1 MYMGL
6 MILGKQKCTHF
17 RQTEIHAAE
26 PQILEL
32 SAFEFE
38 IATAKLI
45 RHKLPGTDPIPEE
58 LMKAGL
64 EKIALRSTNLLILF
78 GKRRT
83 CLRSGRNRSLYLPI
97 RGAIK
102 QMVVMIGAYHVFQL
116 RTQFFPTSCSQS

>member
-6 MILGKQKCTHF
+6 MILGRQKCTHI

-26 PQILEL
+26 PQILEP

-38 IATAKLI
+38 IASEKLI
-45 RHKLPGTDPIPEE
+45 RHKSRGTDPIPEE
-58 LMKAGL
+58 MMKGGL
-64 EKIALRSTNLLILF
+64 EKLALWSTNLLILF

-83 CLRSGRNRSLYLPI
+83 FLRSGRNRSLYLSI
-97 RGAIK
+97 RRAIK

-116 RTQFFPTSCSQS
+116 RTKFYPRSCSQS